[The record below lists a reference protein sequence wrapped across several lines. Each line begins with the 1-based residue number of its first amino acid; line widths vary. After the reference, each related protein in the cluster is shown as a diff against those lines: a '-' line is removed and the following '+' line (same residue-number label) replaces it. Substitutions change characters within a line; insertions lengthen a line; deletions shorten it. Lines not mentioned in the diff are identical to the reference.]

1 MKNTLKPCFAG
12 PVRSPLYPPT
22 PLCPIMTRKTE
33 TSASSARRMT
43 ATDSAA
49 DPICRLHMAGEFY
62 MAAA

>member
-1 MKNTLKPCFAG
+1 
-12 PVRSPLYPPT
+12 
-22 PLCPIMTRKTE
+22 MTRKTE